1 MVRVDSGD
9 VVETLPVRRA
19 VQRFSRCICRG
30 VVLFPFADNHVST
43 DEFQTMLYSLVWLGY
58 AFFPYACALYLCILL
73 FHGWTSSVVT
83 VLSTV
88 DTRIAN
94 VNQSAG

>member
-19 VQRFSRCICRG
+19 VQRFSRCIFRG

-58 AFFPYACALYLCILL
+58 AFFPTPVHYTYAYCSLMVGPRAL
-73 FHGWTSSVVT
+73 
-83 VLSTV
+83 
-88 DTRIAN
+88 
-94 VNQSAG
+94 